1 MTSRKLNA
9 ISDRIGLKRQTQ
21 TEQEVKMKQPRNILH
36 LLPRTTQSFIILGLM
51 TCLSWGQVAAANPD
65 PLPAHSVPRG
75 KDLRLEIL
83 KEILGQTIDTGSAYY
98 FDYSNASF
106 QIEDHYWSEGLG
118 IRYRDFVSQR
128 YRSID
133 FISPSRRTYQTERLE
148 IRENG
153 ETRRFPIDR
162 AAFSDWEH
170 ASRHWK
176 TYRTENGKLVLER
189 SWHMR
194 YELRVRNTYYRP
206 AAFASKQ
213 MRDPLTTS
221 VHLGLQGLPYLTVD
235 GTNSQSTSTKNRT
248 LSVSTSKNGVSAS
261 YTVPTNYQI
270 NSEQVDEL
278 YCPGS

>member
-1 MTSRKLNA
+1 MIPRKLIA
-9 ISDRIGLKRQTQ
+9 ISDRIALKRQIK
-21 TEQEVKMKQPRNILH
+21 TEQEVKMKQTRNILH
-36 LLPRTTQSFIILGLM
+36 LLPRTTQSIMILGLM
-51 TCLSWGQVAAANPD
+51 TCLAWGQVAAANPD

-83 KEILGQTIDTGSAYY
+83 KEILGQAIDTGSAYY

-133 FISPSRRTYQTERLE
+133 FISPSRRTYQTELLE
-148 IRENG
+148 VFESG
-153 ETRRFPIDR
+153 EIKRFAINR
-162 AAFSDWEH
+162 AAFSDWEE

-176 TYRTENGKLVLER
+176 TYRSENGKLVLER

-194 YELRVRNTYYRP
+194 YELRVRNTYYKP

-213 MRDPLTTS
+213 MRDSLTTA
-221 VHLGLQGLPYLTVD
+221 VHLNLQGLPYLTVD
-235 GTNSQSTSTKNRT
+235 GNDWQSTSNPTRT
-248 LSVSTSKNGVSAS
+248 VSFSTSKNGVSSS
-261 YTVPTNYQI
+261 YTIPTNYRI
-270 NSEQVDEL
+270 SSEQVDEL
-278 YCPGS
+278 YCPGR

>member
-1 MTSRKLNA
+1 MTSRKLIA

-118 IRYRDFVSQR
+118 IRYRDSVKQT

-133 FISPSRRTYQTERLE
+133 FISPSRRTYQTEE
-148 IRENG
+148 IDILPDGRKIAY
-153 ETRRFPIDR
+153 PIQ
-162 AAFSDWEH
+162 ASAFSDWEE

-176 TYRTENGKLVLER
+176 TYRQENGKLVLER

-194 YELRVRNTYYRP
+194 YDLRIRNTYYKS
-206 AAFASKQ
+206 ATFASKQ
-213 MRDPLTTS
+213 MRDPLATT
-221 VHLGLQGLPYLTVD
+221 VRLGLQGLPYLTMN
-235 GTNSQSTSTKNRT
+235 GRNSQSNSSHSRPI
-248 LSVSTSKNGVSAS
+248 SFSTSKNGISS
-261 YTVPTNYQI
+261 GYTIPTNYQI
-270 NSEQVDEL
+270 DSEQVDEL
-278 YCPGS
+278 YCPGR